1 MRHMGSSHN
10 MVVTNRGNLKSPV
23 DLQFNAEK
31 CIEFDKTLNRVESIM
46 ILSSNSGL
54 NGFVMRKAGISIKR
68 VWAYVVLVFAFWL
81 PAHAQQDDLSDLAA
95 EPPHVV
101 ALLKK
106 AVTLELAVH
115 DSQEMWNA
123 ATLYCEASRL
133 GSIEAQYRLG
143 MLYAFGRGVPEN
155 RAFAASLFS
164 LAAHQGH
171 AQARDMLE
179 TVQLRTSELPGC
191 MNDASVLPER
201 PAVEQERLEAETA
214 PKYTGIDQRLASLPK
229 SKKWVVDLVGTLA
242 SWYSIDP
249 KLVLSIISTESNFN
263 AAAKSNKEAQGL
275 MQLIPATAERFNV
288 RNAYDATQN
297 IKGGLKYIRWL
308 LSYYRGD
315 VMLAVAAYNAGEGN
329 VNRHKG
335 IPPFSETRNYVR
347 KVMGLYKR
355 TTHPYDELLTK
366 ASPLIARRN

>member
-1 MRHMGSSHN
+1 MREIGVYM
-10 MVVTNRGNLKSPV
+10 
-23 DLQFNAEK
+23 
-31 CIEFDKTLNRVESIM
+31 
-46 ILSSNSGL
+46 
-54 NGFVMRKAGISIKR
+54 KR
-68 VWAYVVLVFAFWL
+68 IWAYAALAFAL
-81 PAHAQQDDLSDLAA
+81 CPTPCPAEQDDLSDLAA
-95 EPPHVV
+95 EPPHVI
-101 ALLKK
+101 ALMKK

-115 DSQEMWNA
+115 DSREMWNA

-155 RAFAASLFS
+155 RAFAAALFS

-201 PAVEQERLEAETA
+201 PAVEPEHLDTETA
-214 PKYTGIDQRLASLPK
+214 TTGIDQHLASLPK
-229 SKKWVVDLVGTLA
+229 SKKWVIDLVGTLA
-242 SWYSIDP
+242 RWYSIDP

-263 AAAKSNKEAQGL
+263 VSAKSNKEAQGL

-308 LSYYRGD
+308 LSYYRGN

-335 IPPFSETRNYVR
+335 VPPFSETRNYVR

-355 TTHPYDELLTK
+355 TTHPYDELLTQ
-366 ASPLIARRN
+366 ASPLIARQN

>member
-1 MRHMGSSHN
+1 MRG
-10 MVVTNRGNLKSPV
+10 
-23 DLQFNAEK
+23 
-31 CIEFDKTLNRVESIM
+31 
-46 ILSSNSGL
+46 
-54 NGFVMRKAGISIKR
+54 AGIGIKR
-68 VWAYVVLVFAFWL
+68 GWACAILVFALW
-81 PAHAQQDDLSDLAA
+81 PALCHAEEDDLSNLAA
-95 EPPHVV
+95 EPPQVR

-115 DSQEMWNA
+115 NSYEMWNA
-123 ATLYCEASRL
+123 AALYCEASRL
-133 GSIEAQYRLG
+133 GSTEAQYRLG

-155 RAFAASLFS
+155 RAYAAALFS
-164 LAAHQGH
+164 QAAHQGH

-201 PAVEQERLEAETA
+201 PEAEMSS
-214 PKYTGIDQRLASLPK
+214 KYASIDQRLASLPK
-229 SKKWVVDLVGTLA
+229 SKRWVIDLVGTLA
-242 SWYSIDP
+242 RWYSIDP
-249 KLVLSIISTESNFN
+249 RLVLSIISTESNFN
-263 AAAKSNKEAQGL
+263 IGAKSNKEAQGL

-315 VMLAVAAYNAGEGN
+315 VVLAVAAYNAGEGN

-335 IPPFSETRNYVR
+335 VPPFAETRNYVR
-347 KVMGLYKR
+347 KVLGLYKR
-355 TTHPYDELLTK
+355 TAHPYDELLTQ

>member
-1 MRHMGSSHN
+1 MCR
-10 MVVTNRGNLKSPV
+10 
-23 DLQFNAEK
+23 
-31 CIEFDKTLNRVESIM
+31 
-46 ILSSNSGL
+46 
-54 NGFVMRKAGISIKR
+54 AGIYKR
-68 VWAYVVLVFAFWL
+68 WIGVYAVLTFALW
-81 PAHAQQDDLSDLAA
+81 PAPGHAGEDDLSDLAA
-95 EPPHVV
+95 EPPHVI

-123 ATLYCEASRL
+123 AVLYCEASRL

-155 RAFAASLFS
+155 RAFAAALFS

-191 MNDASVLPER
+191 VNDVSVSPER
-201 PAVEQERLEAETA
+201 PAIEPSRPEAEETS
-214 PKYTGIDQRLASLPK
+214 KYAGIDQHLASLPK
-229 SKKWVVDLVGTLA
+229 SKKWVIDLVGTLA
-242 SWYSIDP
+242 RWYSIDP

-263 AAAKSNKEAQGL
+263 VSAKSNKEAQGL

-288 RNAYDATQN
+288 RNAFDATQN

-315 VMLAVAAYNAGEGN
+315 VTLAVAAYNAGEGN

-355 TTHPYDELLTK
+355 TTHPYDELLTQ

>member
-1 MRHMGSSHN
+1 MCRTINKWIG
-10 MVVTNRGNLKSPV
+10 VCAAL
-23 DLQFNAEK
+23 
-31 CIEFDKTLNRVESIM
+31 
-46 ILSSNSGL
+46 
-54 NGFVMRKAGISIKR
+54 GFALWPIPGHAG
-68 VWAYVVLVFAFWL
+68 
-81 PAHAQQDDLSDLAA
+81 PGELSDMAA
-95 EPPHVV
+95 EPPHVL

-115 DSQEMWNA
+115 DSHEMWNA

-155 RAFAASLFS
+155 RAFAAALFS
-164 LAAHQGH
+164 QAAHQGH

-201 PAVEQERLEAETA
+201 PEVKMVS
-214 PKYTGIDQRLASLPK
+214 KYSGIDQRLASLPK
-229 SKKWVVDLVGTLA
+229 DQRWVVDLVGTLA
-242 SWYSIDP
+242 HWYSIDP
-249 KLVLSIISTESNFN
+249 RLVLSIISTESNFN
-263 AAAKSNKEAQGL
+263 AGAKSNKKAQGL

-315 VMLAVAAYNAGEGN
+315 VELAVAAYNAGEGN

-335 IPPFSETRNYVR
+335 VPPFLETRNYVR
-347 KVMGLYKR
+347 KVLELYKR
-355 TTHPYDELLTK
+355 TTHPYDELLTR
-366 ASPLIARRN
+366 ASPLIARQY

>member
-1 MRHMGSSHN
+1 MR
-10 MVVTNRGNLKSPV
+10 R
-23 DLQFNAEK
+23 
-31 CIEFDKTLNRVESIM
+31 
-46 ILSSNSGL
+46 
-54 NGFVMRKAGISIKR
+54 AGIYKR
-68 VWAYVVLVFAFWL
+68 WIGVYAALAFALW
-81 PAHAQQDDLSDLAA
+81 PAHGHAEQDDLSDIAA
-95 EPPHVV
+95 EPPHVI

-155 RAFAASLFS
+155 RAFAAALFS

-201 PAVEQERLEAETA
+201 PAVELRYPDEESPIYA
-214 PKYTGIDQRLASLPK
+214 GIDQHLASLPK
-229 SKKWVVDLVGTLA
+229 SKKWVIDLVGTLA
-242 SWYSIDP
+242 RWYSIDP

-263 AAAKSNKEAQGL
+263 VSAKSNKEAQGL

-315 VMLAVAAYNAGEGN
+315 VTLAVAAYNAGEGN

-355 TTHPYDELLTK
+355 TTHPYDELLTQ
-366 ASPLIARRN
+366 ASPLIARRK